1 LRQIDYFSN
10 KRESIELTAME
21 YEIKQLDKFK
31 FIEEGDGEPLVLLH
45 GLFGALSNFK
55 PLIEYFRH
63 HYKVVVPILPLL
75 EMDILHTSVGGLA
88 KFVNRFIDAKDFQGV
103 HLLGNSLGGH
113 VGLVHVLKHPER
125 IKSLILTG
133 SSGLFENGM
142 GDSYP
147 KRGDYEYIKKKTELT
162 FYDPNTATKELVDEV
177 YGIVNN
183 RLKAIKIIA
192 LAKSAIRNNLGEEL
206 KEVKLPTLLIWGNND
221 TITPPFVAKEF
232 NKLIPNSELHFVDK
246 CGHAPMMEVPDEFN
260 AILHKFLKKLN
271 EPATVA

>member
-1 LRQIDYFSN
+1 MD
-10 KRESIELTAME
+10 
-21 YEIKQLDKFK
+21 YEIKEQDKFRY
-31 FIEEGDGEPLVLLH
+31 IEEGTGEPLMLLH
-45 GLFGALSNFK
+45 GLFGALSNFN
-55 PLIEYFRH
+55 PLIGYFRQ
-63 HYKVVVPILPLL
+63 YNKVIVPLLPLL

-88 KFVNRFIDAKDFQGV
+88 KFVNRFLEARDFQQV

-113 VGLVHVLKHPER
+113 VALIHTLKHPER

-162 FYDPNTATKELVDEV
+162 FYDPNTASKELVDEV
-177 YGIVNN
+177 YSIVNN
-183 RLKAIKIIA
+183 RMKAIKIIA
-192 LAKSAIRNNLGEEL
+192 LAKSAIRNNLGDEL
-206 KEVKLPTLLIWGNND
+206 NQIKQPTLLVWGNND
-221 TITPPFVAKEF
+221 TITPPFVGMEF
-232 NKLIPNSELHFVDK
+232 NKLIPNSEIHFVDK

>member
-1 LRQIDYFSN
+1 MD
-10 KRESIELTAME
+10 
-21 YEIKQLDKFK
+21 YEIKEQDKFRY
-31 FIEEGDGEPLVLLH
+31 IEEGTGEPLMLLH
-45 GLFGALSNFK
+45 GLFGALSNFN
-55 PLIEYFRH
+55 PLISYFRQ
-63 HYKVVVPILPLL
+63 YNKVIVPLLPLL

-88 KFVNRFIDAKDFQGV
+88 KFVNRFLEARDYQQV

-113 VGLVHVLKHPER
+113 VALIHTLKHPER

-162 FYDPNTATKELVDEV
+162 FYDPNTASKELVDEV

-183 RLKAIKIIA
+183 RMKAIKIIA
-192 LAKSAIRNNLGEEL
+192 LAKSAIRNNLGDEL
-206 KEVKLPTLLIWGNND
+206 NQIKQPTLLVWGNND
-221 TITPPFVAKEF
+221 TITPPFVGKEF
-232 NKLIPNSELHFVDK
+232 NKLIPNSEIHFVDK
-246 CGHAPMMEVPDEFN
+246 CGHAPMMEVPNEFN